1 MSFFSNLV
9 RSKGYKN
16 FMAKLYGLGAAV
28 VILGALFKIMH
39 WPGAGVVLSAGMLT
53 ECIIFIFSAFEPLH
67 VEYDWSLVYPELAG
81 MESEE
86 SLRPKERGVQGGG
99 FIVSGGTATQQ
110 LDQMLTEA
118 KIGPELIQSLGEGLQ
133 NLADTTS
140 SLKNVSMAAVSTEKF
155 AQSMTEASSA
165 ANELT
170 SAYRKTANSLGQ
182 DMSLSEE
189 YLASVQDATNAI
201 GNLANIYKETA
212 KTLSTGELSY
222 VEELKKMA
230 TSLSSINALYD
241 LQLQNSTSQ
250 LEVTKQ
256 VQERIQGMVVNFADS
271 AEGVLKYKEQ
281 VDALSKKV
289 AELNSV
295 YGNMLA
301 AMQARA

>member
-16 FMAKLYGLGAAV
+16 FMAKLYGIGAAL
-28 VILGALFKIMH
+28 VILGALFKILH
-39 WPGAGVVLSAGMLT
+39 FPGANMMLMIGMGT
-53 ECIIFIFSAFEPLH
+53 ESLIFFFSAFEPLH
-67 VEYDWSLVYPELAG
+67 VEYDWSLIFPELAG

-86 SLRPKERGVQGGG
+86 SLRPKDHSLVGT
-99 FIVSGGTATQQ
+99 GTATQQ
-110 LDQMLTEA
+110 LDHMLTEA

-133 NLADTTS
+133 NLANTTN
-140 SLKNVSMAAVSTEKF
+140 SLKNVSMAAVSTENF
-155 AQSMTEASSA
+155 AQSMTEASNA

-170 SAYRKTANSLGQ
+170 SAYRKTASSLGQ

-230 TSLSSINALYD
+230 TSLSSINALYE

-281 VDALSKKV
+281 VDALSNKV
-289 AELNSV
+289 AALNGV

>member
-1 MSFFSNLV
+1 MSFLSNLV

-16 FMAKLYGLGAAV
+16 FMSKLYGWGAAL
-28 VILGALFKIMH
+28 VIAGALFKIQH
-39 WPGAGVVLSAGMLT
+39 WQGAGIMLSLGMLT
-53 ECIIFIFSAFEPLH
+53 EALIFFFSAFEPLH

-81 MESEE
+81 IDREE
-86 SLRPKERGVQGGG
+86 SLRPKESGSVHAY
-99 FIVSGGTATQQ
+99 GGTATQQ

-118 KIGPELIQSLGEGLQ
+118 KVGPELIQSLGEGLQ
-133 NLADTTS
+133 NLADTTN

-155 AQSMTEASSA
+155 AQSMTEASNA

-170 SAYRKTANSLGQ
+170 STYRKTANSLGQ
-182 DMSLSEE
+182 DMNLSEE

-230 TSLSSINALYD
+230 TSLSSINALYE

-281 VDALSKKV
+281 VDALSNKV
-289 AELNSV
+289 AALNSV

>member
-16 FMAKLYGLGAAV
+16 FMAKLYGIGAAL
-28 VILGALFKIMH
+28 VILGALFKILHLPYANEM
-39 WPGAGVVLSAGMLT
+39 LMIGMGT
-53 ECIIFIFSAFEPLH
+53 ESLIFFFSAFEPLH

-86 SLRPKERGVQGGG
+86 SLRPKDKGQQMFVG
-99 FIVSGGTATQQ
+99 SGTTTQQ
-110 LDQMLTEA
+110 LDQMLTQA
-118 KIGPELIQSLGEGLQ
+118 KIGPDLIQSLGEGLQ
-133 NLADTTS
+133 NLADTTN

-155 AQSMTEASSA
+155 AVSMTEASNA

-182 DMSLSEE
+182 DMNLSEE
-189 YLASVQDATNAI
+189 YLASVKDASDAI

-212 KTLSTGELSY
+212 KTLSSGELSY
-222 VEELKKMA
+222 VGELKKMA
-230 TSLSSINALYD
+230 TSLSSINALYE

-271 AEGVLKYKEQ
+271 AEGVLRYKEQ
-281 VDALSKKV
+281 VDALSSKV
-289 AELNSV
+289 AALNGV

-301 AMQARA
+301 AMQAKA

>member
-16 FMAKLYGLGAAV
+16 FMAKLYGIGAAV

-39 WPGAGVVLSAGMLT
+39 WPLASYILSAGMFT
-53 ECIIFIFSAFEPLH
+53 ESIIFIFSAFEPLH

-81 MESEE
+81 MESEK
-86 SLRPKERGVQGGG
+86 SLRPKEGASMHAYTG
-99 FIVSGGTATQQ
+99 SATQQ

-118 KIGPELIQSLGEGLQ
+118 KIGPELIQSLGSGLQ
-133 NLADTTS
+133 NLADTTN
-140 SLKNVSMAAVSTEKF
+140 SLKNISTAAVSTEQY
-155 AQSMTEASSA
+155 AQSMVAAAGA

-170 SAYRKTANSLGQ
+170 SAYRKTADSLGK
-182 DMSLSEE
+182 DMNLSEE
-189 YLASVQDATNAI
+189 YLASVQDAANAI
-201 GNLANIYKETA
+201 GNLSNIYKETA
-212 KTLSTGELSY
+212 KTLSSGELSY

-230 TSLSSINALYD
+230 TSLSSINALYE

-256 VQERIQGMVVNFADS
+256 VQERIQNMVVNFADS
-271 AEGVLKYKEQ
+271 AEGVLQYKAQ

>member
-1 MSFFSNLV
+1 MSFFNNLV

-16 FMAKLYGLGAAV
+16 FMAKLYGIGAAM
-28 VILGALFKIMH
+28 VILGALFKIQH
-39 WPGAGVVLSAGMLT
+39 LPGAGIMLGLGMGT
-53 ECIIFIFSAFEPLH
+53 EALIFFFSAFEPLH

-81 MESEE
+81 IEQESA
-86 SLRPKERGVQGGG
+86 LRPKD
-99 FIVSGGTATQQ
+99 SGQLLYSGTVTQQ
-110 LDQMLTEA
+110 LDQMLAEA
-118 KIGPELIQSLGEGLQ
+118 KIGPELIQSLGSGLQ
-133 NLADTTS
+133 NLADTTN

-155 AQSMTEASSA
+155 AQSMTEAAGA
-165 ANELT
+165 AGELT
-170 SAYRKTANSLGQ
+170 SAYRKTASSLGQ
-182 DMSLSEE
+182 DMSLSEG

-212 KTLSTGELSY
+212 RTLSAGEVSY

-256 VQERIQGMVVNFADS
+256 VQERIQNMVVNFADS
-271 AEGVLKYKEQ
+271 AEGVLNYKGQ
-281 VDALSKKV
+281 VDALSNKV